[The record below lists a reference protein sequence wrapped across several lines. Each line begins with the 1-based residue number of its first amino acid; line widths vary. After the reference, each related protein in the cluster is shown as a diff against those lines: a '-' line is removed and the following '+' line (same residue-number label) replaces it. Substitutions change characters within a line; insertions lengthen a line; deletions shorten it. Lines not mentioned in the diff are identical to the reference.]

1 MTLGAYGRGIGLS
14 HRAPFFKRSVTGAAA
29 KLIRWHAASL
39 GPPDRWLNTG
49 VNSTPMPLRP
59 SPATTRPVLE
69 YVPETDEP
77 IVAHIVKTKP
87 SEDAAA
93 KVLEARIYGTPLEA
107 LCGHVWIPSR
117 DPKQVPMC
125 QACKEI
131 YETYRMFNENLNET
145 PNE

>member
-1 MTLGAYGRGIGLS
+1 MG
-14 HRAPFFKRSVTGAAA
+14 HRAPFLEGSVTGAAA
-29 KLIRWHAASL
+29 KFIRWHATSL
-39 GPPDRWLNTG
+39 GLRDRWLNTG
-49 VNSTPMPLRP
+49 VSSIPTPLRTL
-59 SPATTRPVLE
+59 PATARPVLD

-87 SEDAAA
+87 GEDAAA

-145 PNE
+145 PSD

>member
-1 MTLGAYGRGIGLS
+1 MS
-14 HRAPFFKRSVTGAAA
+14 
-29 KLIRWHAASL
+29 
-39 GPPDRWLNTG
+39 
-49 VNSTPMPLRP
+49 STPAPLRT
-59 SPATTRPVLE
+59 SPASTRPVLE

-77 IVAHIVKTKP
+77 IVAHIVKTNP
-87 SEDAAA
+87 DEDAAA

-131 YETYRMFNENLNET
+131 YETYRMFNENLSET
-145 PNE
+145 PSE